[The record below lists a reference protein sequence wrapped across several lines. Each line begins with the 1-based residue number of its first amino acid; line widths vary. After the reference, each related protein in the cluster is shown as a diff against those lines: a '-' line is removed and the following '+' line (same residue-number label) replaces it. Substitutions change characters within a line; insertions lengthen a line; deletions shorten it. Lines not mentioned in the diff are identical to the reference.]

1 MAYLNIVTME
11 YPRHIGDLYLIGY
24 KDGEDLPEGW
34 VEVVNTELPSFN
46 ENEKVV
52 EIAPVL
58 IDNVWTQQWQVV
70 NLTEEDIAVRERQ
83 KISPRGPIL

>member
-1 MAYLNIVTME
+1 MAYLNTLTME

-34 VEVVNTELPSFN
+34 VEVVDTELPSFN

-52 EIAPVL
+52 EIAPAL

-70 NLTEEDIAVRERQ
+70 NLTEEDIAAIERQ

>member
-1 MAYLNIVTME
+1 ME

-34 VEVVNTELPSFN
+34 VEVVDTELPSFN
-46 ENEKVV
+46 DDEKVL
-52 EIAPVL
+52 EIEPVL